1 MTLMMSYILLM
12 SCRLNDCNL
21 SERCCEA
28 LASALPSSELTELDL
43 NYNNLGDSG
52 MKLLSAG
59 LADPLCKME
68 TLRSVF
74 MFNMR
79 AIAKLPKHNVFVWLI
94 LVKYSMVFCIPWL

>member
-1 MTLMMSYILLM
+1 MTLMMSHVLLM

-28 LASALPSSELTELDL
+28 LASALPSSDLTELDL
-43 NYNNLGDSG
+43 SNNNLGDSG

-59 LADPLCKME
+59 LGNPLCKLE

-74 MFNMR
+74 MFYMTQ
-79 AIAKLPKHNVFVWLI
+79 L
-94 LVKYSMVFCIPWL
+94 